1 MLNFIYEY
9 FLTGSDSTEQAML
22 LARASYIV
30 AIIIIAT
37 ISDLIAKKIILRII
51 GYIVTKTSTS
61 WDDKLHKRKVF
72 SKISHLAPAIVLY
85 LFTPMALTGFGTLII
100 IAQKLIVIYIL
111 LVVINTIF
119 AFLNASQD
127 IYDTFDASKEVPIKG
142 FIQITKLIVFVLA
155 LVIALAIILNKSPL
169 YLISGLGAMTAVLL
183 LIFKDAILGLVAGI
197 QLIANRMIA
206 KGDWIEMPKYGA
218 DGDVVDIALTTV
230 KIQNFDNTITTIPT
244 YALISESFKNWRGMQ
259 DSAGRRIKRSINI
272 NINSIKF
279 CTEEMLKRFSKIEH
293 ISNYIET
300 KKNEIA
306 AYNKEKNIDV
316 SVLVNGRNMTN
327 LGTFRAYIVKY
338 LENHP
343 IINKDLTLIVRQLAP
358 TEHGV
363 PLEVYTFSSDKNWAN
378 YESIQS
384 DIFDHLF
391 AVLKEFDL
399 EPYQSPSGSDF
410 KSALSK

>member
-9 FLTGSDSTEQAML
+9 FLTDSNSPETAML
-22 LARASYIV
+22 LARVSYIV

-51 GYIVTKTSTS
+51 GYIITKTSTS

-72 SKISHLAPAIVLY
+72 SKISHLAPAVVLY

-100 IAQKLIVIYIL
+100 IAQKLIVVYIL

-142 FIQITKLIVFVLA
+142 FIQITKLIVFILA
-155 LVIALAIILNKSPL
+155 LVIALAIILNKSPI

-230 KIQNFDNTITTIPT
+230 KVQNFDNTITTIPT
-244 YALISESFKNWRGMQ
+244 YTLISESFKNWRGMQ
-259 DSAGRRIKRSINI
+259 ESAGRRIKRSINI
-272 NINSIKF
+272 NINSIAF
-279 CTEEMLKRFSKIEH
+279 CTDEMLNRFSKIQY
-293 ISNYIET
+293 ISDYIET
-300 KKNEIA
+300 KKSEVST
-306 AYNKEKNIDV
+306 YNSDKKIDT
-316 SVLVNGRNMTN
+316 SLLVNGRNMTN

-343 IINKDLTLIVRQLAP
+343 MINKDLTLLVRQLAP

-363 PLEVYTFSSDKNWAN
+363 PLEIYTFSSDKNWVN
-378 YESIQS
+378 FEKIQS

-391 AVLKEFDL
+391 AVLTEFDL

-410 KSALSK
+410 SSALNK